1 MAGGSQLRTDLAKAP
16 PLPGHRIREK
26 LNAKMAE
33 IARTDDMKTRMLAVN
48 MIVPEQSPEDMR
60 AYLIKDIERNKEVI
74 KKNNI
79 KVD

>member
-1 MAGGSQLRTDLAKAP
+1 
-16 PLPGHRIREK
+16 
-26 LNAKMAE
+26 
-33 IARTDDMKTRMLAVN
+33 MLAVN